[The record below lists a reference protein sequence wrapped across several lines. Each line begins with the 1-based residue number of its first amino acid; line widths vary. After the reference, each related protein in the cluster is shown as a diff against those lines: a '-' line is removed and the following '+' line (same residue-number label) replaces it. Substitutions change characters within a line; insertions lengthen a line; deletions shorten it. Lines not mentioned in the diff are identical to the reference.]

1 MASWVE
7 RQGSTLAPVPVTV
20 ASFSPGNGPAGT
32 PVSITGTGFTS
43 ATGVKFGAVTQLKFT
58 IVSGKTNL
66 EVVYAFSDPVAGA
79 GTLFEVCDD
88 HTSLIA
94 VTAAHPAVRYHVS
107 A

>member
-1 MASWVE
+1 MQA
-7 RQGSTLAPVPVTV
+7 TYNNVPI
-20 ASFSPGNGPAGT
+20 PGLP
-32 PVSITGTGFTS
+32 SSQI
-43 ATGVKFGAVTQLKFT
+43 KFT